1 SRRLCNI
8 IDAREKKKTGEK
20 TVPYVVDKEKC
31 VAGTAPA
38 CQATCPLH
46 LDIRG
51 YVAKLKE
58 GKFDEA
64 LAIIKDRLPF
74 PKIIGRICTAP
85 CEGKCE
91 RSNVEEAISIN
102 ALKRAAAEFGAYT
115 DDLSIPAGKSQKV
128 AVIGGGPAGMM
139 AAYDLRKDGYQV
151 TIFEALNTL
160 GGMMAVGIPEFRLP
174 KAVLNAEADILKKLG
189 VEIKFNTRIGKDIQ
203 LTDIQK
209 SYDAVFLA
217 VGAHKGRKLGV
228 AGDTADG
235 VIDGTEFLF
244 KVNTGE
250 KVAVGSSVVV
260 VGGGNVAIDCART
273 CVRLGFNDVSIVY
286 RRSRAEMPAIP
297 MEIHEAEEEGVK
309 LVLLS
314 GPSKVVTSGSK
325 ATGLE
330 CVKMQLGEPDASGRR
345 RPEPMAGSDYVIDAD
360 LIIAA
365 VGEEPELGFLD
376 DKAVNSGRISADPIT
391 LATPVKGLFAGGDAV
406 TGAATVVQAMA
417 AGRKAA
423 KSIDLFFKGEP

>member
-1 SRRLCNI
+1 
-8 IDAREKKKTGEK
+8 
-20 TVPYVVDKEKC
+20 
-31 VAGTAPA
+31 
-38 CQATCPLH
+38 
-46 LDIRG
+46 
-51 YVAKLKE
+51 
-58 GKFDEA
+58 
-64 LAIIKDRLPF
+64 
-74 PKIIGRICTAP
+74 
-85 CEGKCE
+85 
-91 RSNVEEAISIN
+91 
-102 ALKRAAAEFGAYT
+102 
-115 DDLSIPAGKSQKV
+115 
-128 AVIGGGPAGMM
+128 MM
-139 AAYDLRKDGYQV
+139 AAYDLRKEGYQV
-151 TIFEALNTL
+151 TMFEALNTL

-174 KAVLNAEADILKKLG
+174 KAVLKAEADILNKLG

-203 LTDIQK
+203 LADIQK

-250 KVAVGSSVVV
+250 KVAAGSRVVV

-273 CVRLGFNDVSIVY
+273 CVRLGFKDVSIVY

-325 ATGLE
+325 ATGLG

-345 RPEPMAGSDYVIDAD
+345 RPEPIAGSDYVIDAD

-365 VGEEPELGFLD
+365 VGEEPELSFLD
-376 DKAVNSGRISADPIT
+376 AAAVNSGRISADPIT

-423 KSIDLFFKGEP
+423 RSIDLFFKGEPMEQGRDGEAIFETKLIVDTFDIAQAQRARMPALPVNDRKTNFKEVETGFTKEAAIEEANRCLQCDCKICVNLLGCPALITEDGKAAIDESGCPGCGVCAQVCPHDAIKAGN